1 GFRIR
6 PPIGRGM
13 EVIVEIT
20 DRRSALVHY
29 GRRWPEQRRFGGTLE
44 RFQQRTGRR
53 QLPLGGE
60 TLSIKHQRAGGELKH
75 VRIELFQ
82 RGEDG
87 ILTRDTPLEKRLLVP
102 GLELATAREQACHPA
117 CKLVLAC
124 FRRVPWKLRVPRLVL
139 PMLMLPGHAQPP
151 QQLHL
156 RPAPV
161 GDRKS
166 VV

>member
-1 GFRIR
+1 MLQRQRKNIDVVAQLLQARAVIPLAAFLEQAGSWLAFPRASHVRQTIQGFRIR
-6 PPIGRGM
+6 PPVGRGM

-44 RFQQRTGRR
+44 RFQQRTARR

-102 GLELATAREQACHPA
+102 GLELATAGEQACHPA
-117 CKLVLAC
+117 CK
-124 FRRVPWKLRVPRLVL
+124 
-139 PMLMLPGHAQPP
+139 
-151 QQLHL
+151 
-156 RPAPV
+156 
-161 GDRKS
+161 
-166 VV
+166 